1 MNTKL
6 FLVLYAAIIICAMY
20 RNLQISNVIGKATI
34 KASTRAVSTRS
45 QYNAAPPACTT
56 DKLET
61 IRFQLPP
68 FECLKFKRQ
77 PYQQK
82 CSYTRAT
89 KCPEPRWLTE
99 HYAKQKKD
107 MSTFLA
113 IYVNCNKGMDAVNT
127 LRMGSRNA
135 NIDKKVWTKTFLGNL
150 SDHTAGVCKQE
161 FVNQFPLSS
170 EEIIRPAEVHCIEP
184 LPVTVTQLN
193 RSVVEL
199 GWQTSLHVHPYV
211 ISGENGVT
219 MIPKATTI
227 GVENHGIDNFDTLC
241 SKDHGQYTKL
251 ITYHLDTF
259 ISDFA
264 KSTGPTHLL
273 SIDVEGYDAA
283 VLKGGADILQNVQY
297 LEFVYNW
304 MGAWKETSVKD
315 IIKLLD
321 NKGFTCYWAGM
332 NGHIWRITGC
342 WMDQFDIKTWSNMAC
357 VNRNHSEVA
366 PMAVTME
373 NMFLSTLALN
383 HTLQDYH
390 SETDKI
396 ALGIL

>member
-6 FLVLYAAIIICAMY
+6 LSALYAAILICALY
-20 RNLQISNVIGKATI
+20 RDLQISNVIGKEFI
-34 KASTRAVSTRS
+34 NASTIAASSRPLSH
-45 QYNAAPPACTT
+45 AAPPACTSYQ
-56 DKLET
+56 LET
-61 IRFQLPP
+61 MRFQLPP
-68 FECLKFKRQ
+68 FECLQFKKM

-82 CSYTRAT
+82 CSLTRAT

-99 HYAKQKKD
+99 HYTKQKND

-113 IYVNCNKGMDAVNT
+113 IYVGCNKGMDAVNT

-135 NIDKKVWTKTFLGNL
+135 NIDKKVWAKTFLGGL

-161 FVNQFPLSS
+161 FVEQFPLSIDES
-170 EEIIRPAEVHCIEP
+170 IRPAEVHCIEP
-184 LPVTVTQLN
+184 LPATVSQLN
-193 RSVVEL
+193 QSVIEL

-219 MIPKATTI
+219 MIPKATTV
-227 GVENHGIDNFDTLC
+227 GVENRGLDNFDTLC
-241 SKDHGQYTKL
+241 LQNHGLCTKQM
-251 ITYHLDTF
+251 TYRLDTF
-259 ISDFA
+259 MVDRV
-264 KSTGPTHLL
+264 KSKGPSHIL

-283 VLKGGADILQNVQY
+283 VLKGGADILHQVQY
-297 LEFVYNW
+297 LEFEYNW
-304 MGAWKETSVKD
+304 MGDWKATSLKD
-315 IIKLLD
+315 IIKLLN

-342 WMDQFDIKTWSNMAC
+342 WMDHFDIKTWSNIAC
-357 VNRNHSEVA
+357 VNQNHSEVTSL
-366 PMAVTME
+366 AVTME
-373 NMFLSTLALN
+373 KMFLSTLGLN
-383 HTLQDYH
+383 RTLQDYH